1 LDDARKAAAA
11 APAPSE
17 QQQVQQQ
24 QPAGGRPNIRARY
37 MANKHSSRQSRT
49 NNYYDTLRNTGGFS
63 KQDPNAGHNRTFS
76 TVNNDKIMQQM
87 N

>member
-1 LDDARKAAAA
+1 VVADLKMKLEEAKKAAAA

-17 QQQVQQQ
+17 QVQVQQSQ
-24 QPAGGRPNIRARY
+24 SNAGRPNIRARY

-63 KQDPNAGHNRTFS
+63 K
-76 TVNNDKIMQQM
+76 
-87 N
+87 

>member
-1 LDDARKAAAA
+1 
-11 APAPSE
+11 
-17 QQQVQQQ
+17 
-24 QPAGGRPNIRARY
+24 

-63 KQDPNAGHNRTFS
+63 KQDPNAGHNRNYS
-76 TVNNDKIMQQM
+76 IVNNDKYMQQM